1 MSEPHGSEP
10 ELERHAWDMVEEAEA
25 DVESLSVE
33 AVRELYDGDD
43 EDVTLLDIRDIRELW
58 IEGTIPGSRHAPR
71 GMLEFWA
78 DPETE
83 YYRDYFR
90 PERRYVLFCNEAGR
104 SALAARRL
112 EEMGFRDVA
121 HMAGGFTAWQAAD
134 YPVEA
139 VEQRDYTNRG

>member
-33 AVRELYDGDD
+33 AV
-43 EDVTLLDIRDIRELW
+43 RELW

>member
-1 MSEPHGSEP
+1 MSDTA
-10 ELERHAWDMVEEAEA
+10 ELERHAWDMVEAAERG
-25 DVESLSVE
+25 VETLSVE
-33 AVRELYDGDD
+33 AVRDLLE
-43 EDVTLLDIRDIRELW
+43 EDVVLLDIRDVRELW

-83 YYRDYFR
+83 YYRDYFS

-104 SALAARRL
+104 SALAAARM

-121 HMAGGFTAWQAAD
+121 HMAGGFTAWQEAG
-134 YPVEA
+134 YPVEE
-139 VEQRDYTNRG
+139 VEQRDYKGD

>member
-1 MSEPHGSEP
+1 MSEPSEP

-25 DVESLSVE
+25 DVESLSV
-33 AVRELYDGDD
+33 ATVRELSDS
-43 EDVTLLDIRDIRELW
+43 EHEEVVLLDIRDIRELW

-112 EEMGFRDVA
+112 AEMGFRDVA
-121 HMAGGFTAWQAAD
+121 HMAGGFTAWQDAG
-134 YPVEA
+134 YPVEI
-139 VEQRDYTNRG
+139 VEQRDYTDRQ